1 MSDRDIDALAG
12 EYVLG
17 LTEPEESER
26 IERALSTD
34 HALAQAIAAWRE
46 RLSPLDEVADRVE
59 PSAVLWERIRTGIG
73 QRAVVA
79 RTPRKRV
86 LSAMWHNLGFWRGSA
101 LAGALASF
109 VLAMGLGAML
119 LRPGPAPVVVAILEA
134 ADSTPGAIVEAYAD
148 GSVLLRPLTDIDVPE
163 GKILQVWTLW
173 DRGVGPVPL
182 GLLDAAH
189 EARMNA
195 QGQPVPQPRQLYEIT
210 LEPAGGSPTGKPTGP
225 VLYKGLATQ
234 PL

>member
-17 LTEPEESER
+17 LTEPEESAR
-26 IERALSTD
+26 IERAMLTD
-34 HALAQAIAAWRE
+34 RTLAQAIANWRE
-46 RLSPLDEVADRVE
+46 RLLPLDDVADRVE
-59 PSAVLWERIRTGIG
+59 PSVELWEKIRSGIG
-73 QRAVVA
+73 QRATVA
-79 RTPRKRV
+79 PMPRQWG
-86 LSAMWHNLGFWRGSA
+86 LAEIWDNLGFWRGSA
-101 LAGALASF
+101 LAGALASL
-109 VLAMGLGAML
+109 VLAVGLAAVL

-148 GSVLLRPLTDIDVPE
+148 GSVLLRPLTDIEVPE

-210 LEPAGGSPTGKPTGP
+210 LEPAGGSPTGRPTGP